1 MTAGRRPTLLKRHFF
16 LVAAIAVVLVMGVA
30 GGLKLAVGRDKDEG
44 GPGGGGGR
52 GAQVTQYVVAERPFV
67 DRVEVLGQ
75 AKARQSITVTA
86 STSDLVSAVH
96 FRPGQFVPK
105 GAVLVELNAREQDA
119 DILQAQATA
128 ELAESE
134 YKRWQALADKGIA
147 PRATAEQ
154 RKAEWQRARAAVA
167 AQSSRKLDRVI
178 RAPFAGTVGL
188 SDTAPGQLIS
198 PGTPIVTLDDLSV
211 IKVDFQVPE
220 RYLPVLQ
227 VGAPI
232 QATADALPGVSLS
245 GRVAVLDTRVD
256 PNTRALTARAEF
268 ANPQGRIKPGMLIRV
283 ALDHGSR
290 TAPAAPESAVQFEA
304 DTAFVMKIVDQG
316 ERKTAQRVVVL
327 PGAREGGFIELR
339 EGVRVGDKLVAD
351 GLNRVQPNQPV
362 RVAGQGGAGQG
373 GQRSAAR

>member
-1 MTAGRRPTLLKRHFF
+1 MLKRHFF
-16 LVAAIAVVLVMGVA
+16 LVAAVAVVLMMGVA
-30 GGLKLAVGRDKDEG
+30 GGLKLAVGRDKGEG

-119 DILQAQATA
+119 GIVQAQANV

-134 YKRWQALADKGIA
+134 YKRWQELADRGIA

-154 RKAEWQRARAAVA
+154 RKAQWQTARAVLL
-167 AQSSRKLDRVI
+167 AQSSRKQDRVV

-188 SDTAPGQLIS
+188 SDAAPGQLIN
-198 PGTPIVTLDDLSV
+198 PGTPIVTLDDLSL

-227 VGAPI
+227 AGTPI
-232 QATADALPGVSLS
+232 QATADALPGVLLS

-256 PNTRALTARAEF
+256 PATRALTARAEF
-268 ANPQGRIKPGMLIRV
+268 ANPGGRIKPGMLIRV

-290 TAPAAPESAVQFEA
+290 VAAAAPESAVQFEA
-304 DTAFVMKIVDQG
+304 DTAFVMKIAQQG
-316 ERKTAQRVVVL
+316 EKKIAQRVVVL
-327 PGAREGGFIELR
+327 PGAREAGFIEIR
-339 EGVRVGDKLVAD
+339 DGVRVGDKLVAD

-362 RVAGQGGAGQG
+362 RLAGGKG
-373 GQRSAAR
+373 GQRQAAAR